1 MFMRYRQ
8 QADDLAHQESE
19 LRTLY
24 GERHPRMVQLKDEKA
39 KVNASIQ
46 AEVSRVSR
54 TLDNDV
60 RVASTRVASIEATL
74 VG

>member
-1 MFMRYRQ
+1 
-8 QADDLAHQESE
+8 
-19 LRTLY
+19 
-24 GERHPRMVQLKDEKA
+24 MVQLKDEKA
-39 KVNASIQ
+39 KVNAAIQ

-74 VG
+74 GGLEDA